1 MLSASSYQ
9 ATLNSYN
16 TAKQD
21 VTKYQEELYAVN
33 PVLAANE
40 RKAILQ
46 ADLAAYVVQQQKDFE
61 NEEVVYS
68 ELSDALGLSTM
79 TKKPL
84 QEYAAELTA
93 ERDALLKENYELHKG
108 IRAGRR
114 RFLDADPQSGVTS
127 VLGLRTTDDKIML
140 TFWICY
146 IVFIVVAC
154 FFYMNLYAASFGL
167 ETFQQKIGITV
178 IITAFM
184 YGVAYFAVVRFA

>member
-40 RKAILQ
+40 RKAVLQ
-46 ADLAAYVVQQQKDFE
+46 ADLAAYVAQQQKDFE

-108 IRAGRR
+108 IRVGRR

-167 ETFQQKIGITV
+167 ETFQQKIGIAV